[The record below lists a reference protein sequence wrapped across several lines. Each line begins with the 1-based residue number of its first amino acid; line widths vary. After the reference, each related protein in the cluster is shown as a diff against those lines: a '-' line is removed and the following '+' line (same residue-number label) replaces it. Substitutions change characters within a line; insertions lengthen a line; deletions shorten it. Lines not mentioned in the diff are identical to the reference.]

1 MIDSTNSEIVE
12 ADSSIKMQES
22 GAISNQ
28 PEAGAMLAE
37 EVATPS
43 VSYQTH
49 VQNYGWTSV
58 VKDGMTSGT
67 IGEAKRLEGI
77 KIRNI

>member
-12 ADSSIKMQES
+12 TDSSIKMQES

-37 EVATPS
+37 EVTAALS

-49 VQNYGWTSV
+49 SELRLDNRGEGWH
-58 VKDGMTSGT
+58 DQWDHW
-67 IGEAKRLEGI
+67 
-77 KIRNI
+77 